1 MAKKKSGVM
10 SFTTAT
16 LKESEARLPL
26 HRALDHSCMLAS
38 ATRPKG
44 KKMRRELR
52 DMNEGQGEAERWRWR
67 LKGNMLKVKTERKPD
82 IAYQLSNLPY

>member
-1 MAKKKSGVM
+1 MAKKSGVM

-16 LKESEARLPL
+16 LKQSEARFPL

-38 ATRPKG
+38 VARPRG

-52 DMNEGQGEAERWRWR
+52 DMNEAERWKWR

-82 IAYQLSNLPY
+82 IAYQLSNPPY